1 MRNKESLRTLHVHV
15 KKYHFLIFYLSLLAM
30 GNGKMPSCIAFCSG
44 EFSHNDQQQ
53 VFRNLQRHS
62 QKSCFPMLAKFLSE
76 CINVLKTE
84 IQLLPWRQRSQI
96 PNFQSLLSLA
106 SLVLSDNN
114 SSPSFSCVP
123 LEATLLCASQI
134 ALTIGYFEAENI
146 RYNLH
151 QQNVAALGLEG
162 GLFTAIAISVSESLS
177 DLVFIGSECVRAA
190 FRFQI
195 HVDRVSQT
203 IESRVVAENIK
214 VWGYTLTGAS
224 EALVQQELNHF
235 NRLMTSSPF
244 TNIRISNIG
253 NNHVSVTGIPS
264 RVKFFLQSSG
274 SLHEFERTP
283 MLIRSGLYPAPDI
296 YSHEDIKIITETPS
310 RQAWEKLSVHIP
322 VLSPSTGAPL
332 CANNAFHLLELVCE
346 ELLTKSHNQI
356 NLIKNIPIC
365 LSSPDFND
373 DELRVLS
380 YGESIYQNRFF
391 SEIKTRIS
399 TVKVI
404 EQNLTSWILKNLD
417 EKTSVSD
424 YSKLAVVG
432 MSCRM
437 PGGANNPE
445 LLFQLLADGRDVHT
459 KIPSD
464 RFDVETHFDPT
475 GITENASETPFGNFI
490 DDPGLFDASFF
501 NMSPHEAEQTDPMHR
516 IALMTAY
523 EALEMSG
530 FSPNRTLSTNLKR
543 VGTSFGVASDDYREV
558 NASQNIGTHAT
569 PGGER
574 AFANGRINYFF
585 KFGGPSLNIDTA
597 CSSSGA
603 AIDVA
608 CSLLWTGQVDMM
620 IAGGLNVITNPDN
633 YCMLSKGHFL
643 SKTGQCKVW
652 SKDADGYCRADG
664 IGCIVIK
671 RLEDAIAEN
680 DNILATILA
689 SSTNHSAE
697 AVSITHP
704 HVGAQM
710 DNYNLILH
718 RTGLNPLDVS
728 YVELHGTGTQAG
740 DGVESKSVANVFAPL
755 GPARNPNNPLYLGA
769 IKSNIGHGEAAAGV
783 ASLIK
788 VLLAFQKE
796 LIPRNIG
803 IGNEMNPLVAANIHN
818 RNIQMVTEN
827 TSWPKVIGKKRYAIA
842 NSFGAHGGNST
853 FLLEDAPTK
862 AKIGHD
868 PRKIYPIVISAKG
881 SVSLKGN
888 IMSLI
893 NYLNRNTDIIIGDLS
908 YTLCARRMHH
918 HTRVGTSVN
927 NLVELKRFLLSSAEN
942 MKNLRPIPSK
952 PVPIAFVFTGQGVIY
967 EGVAGHLFNSYP
979 PFSKDILRLDKAS
992 QQMGFP
998 SIIPFI
1004 KKSIQ
1009 LKDTPPIVT
1018 QLSVLIIE
1026 IALIKFWEYLGIVPD
1041 IVIGH
1046 SLGEYAA
1053 LVAAGVLS
1061 ATDAIFLVGK
1071 RAEIILDTCA
1081 IGSHSMLS
1089 ICASVE
1095 VIRKIANG
1103 LPFEIT
1109 CLNTA
1114 TDTVIAG
1121 TSEEIQVIQKLIE
1134 RSGLKSL
1141 PLAIPFAFHSS
1152 GLDPMLDRYEELA
1165 RKVSFNSPTIPVISP
1180 LLATCVS
1187 NGGTFNANYLRRSS
1201 REPVD
1206 FIGALKAAEQMG
1218 IINEKVVWLDI
1229 GPHPACQ
1236 AFIQCNISAKKT
1248 FATLR
1253 RNDEDL
1259 STIVKTMVGLHC
1271 KGFPILWN
1279 EYFAPHEKTYDLLHL
1294 DQYSWNLKNY
1304 WLPYKGTWTLDKAH
1318 EKTSIL
1324 QNWNGP
1330 PTLSSPSAP
1339 LISSS
1344 IHRIVSDEYRDFRR
1358 YLITSSDIM
1367 RGDLWD
1373 AVHSHRI
1380 RDVEVASSSLW
1391 VDMAYTIAE
1400 YLYKDL
1406 VPEEEEFSMD
1416 LADFNVFHSTLA
1428 RKDRS
1433 KPQLLRVESCLD
1445 FRTRSTTIE
1454 FYNISLE
1461 GAPLSDPYASAT
1473 VHYVTSHAW
1482 KREWRMIE
1490 PFLNDHIENLSSKV
1504 QKGTANRFSKRMVY
1518 SLFKN
1523 IVEYDDMYQGI
1534 QSIVLDGL
1542 EAFSEITLHPDK
1554 LGDWLMPPHYI
1565 ESVLSVAGFI
1575 MNCSDEFEH
1584 QETFAICPGWE
1595 NLRFLRRLEP
1605 GEKLRCYV
1613 RMIPSK
1619 QHRSFFGDV
1628 VVMKEGKIIGMCT
1641 QMKFQRVPRLLMDNF
1656 FSSAGAKTV
1665 TAEPKAKNL
1674 SESQFS
1680 SKIQRPM
1687 TPSDSG
1693 ISEDYHPSPTKLDN
1707 TIMAITD
1714 PFYSSSNIL
1723 KGNFDY
1729 SEKKL
1734 AVREER
1740 NLVTDVINLI
1750 ANETGL
1756 DLDDF
1761 KDESTFLELGVDS
1774 LTSLVLSQKFRTMMN
1789 IEVHNTIFL
1798 DLPTVKEFTNYL
1810 KENF

>member
-1 MRNKESLRTLHVHV
+1 MD
-15 KKYHFLIFYLSLLAM
+15 
-30 GNGKMPSCIAFCSG
+30 NGKILSNIAFCSG
-44 EFSHNDQQQ
+44 EFSNDNQLQI
-53 VFRNLQRHS
+53 FRNLQRHS
-62 QKSCFPMLAKFLSE
+62 QKSCLPMLGKFLSE
-76 CINVLKTE
+76 CMNILKTE
-84 IQLLPWRQRSQI
+84 IHLLPWRQRSQI
-96 PNFQSLLSLA
+96 PHFQSLLSLA
-106 SLVLSDNN
+106 SLVLSDNQ

-123 LEATLLCASQI
+123 LEAALLCASQI
-134 ALTIGYFEAENI
+134 ALTIGQVFNI

-151 QQNVAALGLEG
+151 QKKVAALGLEG
-162 GLFTAIAISVSESLS
+162 GLFAATAISASGSLS
-177 DLVFIGSECVRAA
+177 DLAFIGPECVRAA
-190 FRFQI
+190 LRFHI
-195 HVDRVSQT
+195 HVDQVSQT
-203 IESRVVAENIK
+203 IESRVVAENFK
-214 VWGYTLTGAS
+214 VWGYTLTGVS
-224 EALVQQELNHF
+224 EALVQKEVDRF
-235 NRLMTSSPF
+235 NGPMTSSTF
-244 TNIRISNIG
+244 TKIRISNVG
-253 NNHVSVTGIPS
+253 NNHVSITGIPS
-264 RVKFFLQSSG
+264 RVERFLQSSG
-274 SLHEFERTP
+274 SLHEFERIP
-283 MLIRSGLYPAPDI
+283 MVIRSGLYPAPNI
-296 YSHEDIKIITETPS
+296 YSLEDIKTIIETPS
-310 RQAWEKLSVHIP
+310 RHRWDNLSVQIP
-322 VLSPSTGAPL
+322 LLSPSTGAPFG
-332 CANNAFHLLELVCE
+332 ASNAFHLLELVCE

-356 NLIKNIPIC
+356 NLIKNIP
-365 LSSPDFND
+365 LSLSPHDYND
-373 DELRVLS
+373 AEIRILS
-380 YGESIYQNRFF
+380 YGESCYQNRFF
-391 SEIKTRIS
+391 SEIKTYIS
-399 TVKVI
+399 SVKVI
-404 EQNLTSWILKNLD
+404 EQNLTSWIFKNLD
-417 EKTSVSD
+417 ERTSVSD

-459 KIPSD
+459 RVPSD

-475 GITENASETPFGNFI
+475 GIIENASETPFGNFI
-490 DDPGLFDASFF
+490 NDPGLFDASFF

-558 NASQNIGTHAT
+558 NAGQNIGTHAT
-569 PGGER
+569 TGGER

-585 KFGGPSLNIDTA
+585 KFGGPSFNIDTA

-608 CSLLWTGQVDMM
+608 CTLLWTGQVDMM

-710 DNYNLILH
+710 DNYNQILH

-728 YVELHGTGTQAG
+728 YIELHGTGTQAG
-740 DGVESKSVANVFAPL
+740 DGVESNSVANVFAPL
-755 GPARNPNNPLYLGA
+755 GPARNPDNPLYLGA

-788 VLLAFQKE
+788 VLLVFQKE

-827 TSWPKVIGKKRYAIA
+827 TSWPKVTGRKRYAIA

-862 AKIGHD
+862 VKIGHD
-868 PRKIYPIVISAKG
+868 PRIIYPIVISAKG
-881 SVSLKGN
+881 LVSLKGN
-888 IMSLI
+888 IMLLI
-893 NYLNRNTDIIIGDLS
+893 KYLDRNPDTAIGDLS
-908 YTLCARRMHH
+908 YTLCARRIHH
-918 HTRVGTSVN
+918 HTRVGTSVRN
-927 NLVELKRFLLSSAEN
+927 IFELKRFLLSSVEK
-942 MKNLRPIPSK
+942 MKNLKPILSK
-952 PVPIAFVFTGQGVIY
+952 PASIAFVFTGQGVFY

-998 SIIPFI
+998 SIIPVI

-1009 LKDTPPIVT
+1009 LKDAPPIIT
-1018 QLSVLIIE
+1018 QLSILIIE
-1026 IALIKFWEYLGIVPD
+1026 IALIKFWENLGIIPD
-1041 IVIGH
+1041 FVIGH

-1081 IGSHSMLS
+1081 FGSYSMLS
-1089 ICASVE
+1089 IRASVE
-1095 VIRKIANG
+1095 VIKKIANG
-1103 LPFEIT
+1103 IPFEIT
-1109 CLNTA
+1109 CLNTT

-1121 TSEEIQVIQKLIE
+1121 TNENIQAIQKLIE

-1141 PLAIPFAFHSS
+1141 LLAIPFAFHSS
-1152 GLDPMLDRYEELA
+1152 GLDPMLDRYEEVA
-1165 RKVSFNSPTIPVISP
+1165 KKVSFNSPAIPVISP
-1180 LLATCVS
+1180 LLAKCVS
-1187 NGGTFNANYLRRSS
+1187 NGGTFNANYLCRSS
-1201 REPVD
+1201 REPVN
-1206 FIGALKAAEQMG
+1206 FVGALEAGEKMG

-1229 GPHPACQ
+1229 GPHPSCQ
-1236 AFIQCNISAKKT
+1236 AFIQNNTSAKKT
-1248 FATLR
+1248 FSSLR

-1271 KGFPILWN
+1271 EGFPILWN
-1279 EYFAPHEKTYDLLHL
+1279 EYFAPHEKAYDLLHL

-1318 EKTSIL
+1318 EKTSAL
-1324 QNWNGP
+1324 KSWMGP
-1330 PTLSSPSAP
+1330 PTLSSTSSP

-1344 IHRIVSDEYRDFRR
+1344 IHRIISDEYRDFRR
-1358 YLITSSDIM
+1358 YLVTSSDIM

-1380 RDVEVASSSLW
+1380 RNVEVASSSLW
-1391 VDMAYTIAE
+1391 VDMAFTISE
-1400 YLYKDL
+1400 YLYKNF
-1406 VPEEEEFSMD
+1406 VPEGEEFSMD

-1433 KPQLLRVESCLD
+1433 KPQLLQVEACLNLK
-1445 FRTRSTTIE
+1445 TRSTTIE
-1454 FYNISLE
+1454 FYKISLE
-1461 GAPLSDPYASAT
+1461 GVPLSDPYASAT
-1473 VHYVTSHAW
+1473 VHYVTSHTW

-1490 PFLNDHIENLSSKV
+1490 PFLNDHIEKLSSGV
-1504 QKGTANRFSKRMVY
+1504 QAGTANRFSKRMVY

-1534 QSIVLDGL
+1534 QSVILDGL

-1554 LGDWLMPPHYI
+1554 HGDWLMPPHYI
-1565 ESVLSVAGFI
+1565 ESILSVAGFI

-1584 QETFAICPGWE
+1584 QETFAMCPGWE

-1605 GEKLRCYV
+1605 GEKLRSYV

-1619 QHRSFFGDV
+1619 QHRNFFGDV

-1641 QMKFQRVPRLLMDNF
+1641 QMKFRRVPRLLMDNF
-1656 FSSAGAKTV
+1656 FGSAGTKTV
-1665 TAEPKAKNL
+1665 TVKPKTKQL
-1674 SESQFS
+1674 SEPQFPG
-1680 SKIQRPM
+1680 KIQRPM

-1693 ISEDYHPSPTKLDN
+1693 ISEYYHSSPTKLDN
-1707 TIMAITD
+1707 TIMATTN
-1714 PFYSSSNIL
+1714 PFHSSSNIP
-1723 KGNFDY
+1723 KENFGD
-1729 SEKKL
+1729 SKKKL
-1734 AVREER
+1734 VAEEEN
-1740 NLVTDVINLI
+1740 NLVTNIINLI
-1750 ANETGL
+1750 ASETGL
-1756 DLDDF
+1756 NYDDF

-1774 LTSLVLSQKFRTMMN
+1774 LTSL
-1789 IEVHNTIFL
+1789 
-1798 DLPTVKEFTNYL
+1798 
-1810 KENF
+1810 